1 VKNENQLI
9 KGFLSLWLILSPA
22 GCLLAQT
29 AGRQSQSIGY
39 EDVKEILISKCA
51 VCHRPGEAAPFALLT
66 YEDVAKR
73 ASFIK
78 KVISSNYMPPWR
90 ADTHY
95 REFANDRR
103 LTDSEKGLL
112 LRWIDAG
119 VPKGA
124 EGKGAGE
131 KELRDTEKGGEGQG
145 TRKGGGGGKKEDRPV
160 AERQR
165 LLSQTAFNRP
175 PDLKLR
181 IDSPFLVPGDNAEQ
195 FVVFKLP
202 YEIPEGENVEAI
214 EFYCDNK
221 KVIHHIN
228 YGFYDVPD
236 TSLQIFKGSKFIDG
250 DLPGYAIKE
259 YDPFKKN
266 FVYYTGWVPGA
277 SIESYPAGF
286 GWPLPRRGVILLTAH
301 FAAQGADERPIL
313 GVNLFFSKKPV
324 QRSIRII
331 AMGSGGIGEK
341 AIDPPLMIRAGHVDT
356 FTLKVRT
363 KKDQTLLYIWPH
375 MHYIGK
381 EFTAF
386 AVTPAGDTIP
396 LVHIPNWDFRWQ
408 EMYRLKHLVRIPAGS
423 DVNIVGVYDNTADNP
438 ANPNSPPRMIFS
450 TGNMIS
456 TQEMLTLVLIYVNSE
471 EGDEKVGL

>member
-1 VKNENQLI
+1 MI
-9 KGFLSLWLILSPA
+9 KGFLYLWFILSPA
-22 GCLLAQT
+22 VCLFAQT
-29 AGRQSQSIGY
+29 DSRQSQSVGY
-39 EDVKEILISKCA
+39 EGVKGIFISKCA

-66 YEDVAKR
+66 YDDVAKR

-112 LRWIDAG
+112 LHWIDAG
-119 VPKGA
+119 APKGVGVK
-124 EGKGAGE
+124 GKGEEGAGA
-131 KELRDTEKGGEGQG
+131 
-145 TRKGGGGGKKEDRPV
+145 RKGGVGEDKEDHPV
-160 AERQR
+160 AGRQM
-165 LLSQTAFNRP
+165 LLAQTAFSRA
-175 PDLKLR
+175 PDLQLR
-181 IDSPFLVPGDNAEQ
+181 IDSPFLVPGDNAER

-214 EFYCDNK
+214 EFYCNNK

-236 TSLQIFKGSKFIDG
+236 TSLHIFKGSKFIDG
-250 DLPGYAIKE
+250 DLPGAAIKE

-313 GVNLFFSKKPV
+313 GVNLFLSKKPV

-331 AMGSGGIGEK
+331 AMGSGGIGEN

-356 FTLKVRT
+356 FRLKVRT

-386 AVTPAGDTIP
+386 AVTSSGDTIP

-408 EMYRLKHLVRIPAGS
+408 EMYRLKHPVKIPAGS
-423 DVNIVGVYDNTADNP
+423 DVNMVGVYDNTADNP

-471 EGDEKVGL
+471 AGD